1 MGMNDCPR
9 FKSCGAPLCP
19 LSKKATRIGVWYA
32 NEDICKRPD
41 VRRMFKFPMMQMKIK
56 RKAPNAE
63 GMFNV
68 EMLLRLTKVGKKI
81 HGLKDTKY
89 RDTYKTWLEA
99 HPIRVL
105 TEEQIAE
112 RKARYAR
119 LAEIGKKNVIPRKK
133 AVLSREILGTRP

>member
-1 MGMNDCPR
+1 
-9 FKSCGAPLCP
+9 
-19 LSKKATRIGVWYA
+19 
-32 NEDICKRPD
+32 
-41 VRRMFKFPMMQMKIK
+41 
-56 RKAPNAE
+56 
-63 GMFNV
+63 MFNA

-105 TEEQIAE
+105 TEEQLAE

-119 LAEIGKKNVIPRKK
+119 LAESGKKNVIPRKK
-133 AVLSREILGTRP
+133 AVLS